1 MSASQIRVFLVDDHE
16 LVLEGLATLL
26 SDIEGIKVVGK
37 STKGEEVLKNY
48 GRLQPDIIISDLMMP
63 GLDGFQLLK
72 EIKAK
77 KPDQKIMVL
86 SMSEDENSVNRA
98 ISLGADGYILKNEK
112 KVIFESALH
121 AVLEGGKFFSPNAMK
136 AYIGK
141 SSVAH
146 PLTQREIEIATQIAS
161 GKSNAEVGEILNI
174 SVQTVATHR
183 KNIYRKLD
191 LTNTA
196 SLVNYAISQGW
207 IQ

>member
-1 MSASQIRVFLVDDHE
+1 MGKSQIKVFLVDDHE

-26 SDIEGIKVVGK
+26 SEIEGLKVVGK
-37 STKGEEVLKNY
+37 WTKGEEVFKNY
-48 GRLQPDIIISDLMMP
+48 RRLQPDIIISDLMMP
-63 GLDGFQLLK
+63 GVDGFQLLK
-72 EIKAK
+72 EIKQAN
-77 KPDQKIMVL
+77 PEQKIVVL

-112 KVIFESALH
+112 KLIFENALH

-136 AYIGK
+136 AYMGK
-141 SSVAH
+141 SSSVH

-161 GKSNAEVGEILNI
+161 GKSNVEVGEKLNI

-183 KNIYRKLD
+183 KNIYRKLQ

-207 IQ
+207 VY